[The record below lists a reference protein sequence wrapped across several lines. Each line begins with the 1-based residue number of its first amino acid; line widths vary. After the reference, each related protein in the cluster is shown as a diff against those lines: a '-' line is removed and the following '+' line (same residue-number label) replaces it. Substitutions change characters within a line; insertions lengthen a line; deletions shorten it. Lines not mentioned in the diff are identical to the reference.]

1 MTGLALFFPLPQME
15 TFLDSATG
23 APRRNPEDLPPPPA
37 SEDTE
42 GPEVGDA
49 SMLSSHTSAATE
61 STAHESSV
69 ASSYRFPAHEG
80 MFAGDYAPFS
90 FQGLQ
95 HKHSV
100 EMATAGK
107 DQSCDIKRN
116 DSHGQSWYTHI
127 LVSVSHVLYL
137 HDAVGHVN
145 AVQEP

>member
-1 MTGLALFFPLPQME
+1 MEPL
-15 TFLDSATG
+15 LDSATG
-23 APRRNPEDLPPPPA
+23 APRRFLEDLHSSAP
-37 SEDTE
+37 EDTE

-80 MFAGDYAPFS
+80 MFSGDYTPFS

-95 HKHSV
+95 HKHSE

-107 DQSCDIKRN
+107 DQSCDVKRN
-116 DSHGQSWYTHI
+116 DSHGTHCCSA
-127 LVSVSHVLYL
+127 VSKITHFNWSHEHSFGTADSHMPHCWKPCENL
-137 HDAVGHVN
+137 
-145 AVQEP
+145 PF